1 VSCPALY
8 RRAVHREPS
17 SIASPPLRHRRA
29 IQLFIAEPSSAL
41 LQSCPSPSRPLPS
54 RPLRDVQRFI
64 AKSSIGAVV
73 QCELSIKR
81 SPSRPVL
88 YH

>member
-1 VSCPALY
+1 VSHP
-8 RRAVHREPS
+8 AVHREPS
-17 SIASPPLRHRRA
+17 SIASPPLRHRQAVQR
-29 IQLFIAEPSSAL
+29 FIANPSSAL

-64 AKSSIGAVV
+64 AKPPIGAVV

-81 SPSRPVL
+81 SPSRPAL